1 MIKILFVC
9 LGNICRSPMAEGVF
23 QQLIQ
28 EAGLD
33 EQIMVDSAGT
43 GSWHIGEK
51 AHRGTLDVLNRHDIQ
66 YNGRARRL
74 THRDLSDFDYV
85 LAMDASNLR
94 TIQGLLG
101 DDSNTVV
108 RIFLSFA
115 QAAGT
120 VKTEEVPDPYYDG
133 RFDEVYDLVSK
144 GSEAL
149 LKHLRQAHDL

>member
-1 MIKILFVC
+1 
-9 LGNICRSPMAEGVF
+9 MAEGVF

-74 THRDLSDFDYV
+74 TQRDLSDFDYV